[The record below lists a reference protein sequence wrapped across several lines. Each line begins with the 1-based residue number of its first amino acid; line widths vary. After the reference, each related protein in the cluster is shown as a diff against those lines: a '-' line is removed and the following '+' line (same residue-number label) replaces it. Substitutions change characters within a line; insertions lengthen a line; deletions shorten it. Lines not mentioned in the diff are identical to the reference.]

1 MLCATFGLQAFIAD
15 SFNENI
21 RKVSLLPV
29 RWSSRQHK
37 LFAVPTRKV
46 VRAALLA
53 VLRLRPTP
61 AALGHRYNLRPRPHR
76 PTALVASRPVLPVL
90 PHEIWLLV
98 LTFFRD
104 EDWKNARYW
113 TWR

>member
-1 MLCATFGLQAFIAD
+1 MPDSRLQ
-15 SFNENI
+15 
-21 RKVSLLPV
+21 VSLLPV

-53 VLRLRPTP
+53 AYRLRPVG
-61 AALGHRYNLRPRPHR
+61 ASIRLRHRYNLRPQPHR
-76 PTALVASRPVLPVL
+76 TAPVATQAPPVL

-98 LTFFRD
+98 LTFIRD
-104 EDWKNARYW
+104 DDWKDARYW
-113 TWR
+113 TW